1 MFPCSWQNIFYTDN
15 KNASEQNIKI
25 KVGMTAEDKWNVRE
39 VCKASEC
46 FRPHKEN
53 PSEQSFLMLFGTILI
68 VQ

>member
-1 MFPCSWQNIFYTDN
+1 
-15 KNASEQNIKI
+15 
-25 KVGMTAEDKWNVRE
+25 MTAEDKWNVRE